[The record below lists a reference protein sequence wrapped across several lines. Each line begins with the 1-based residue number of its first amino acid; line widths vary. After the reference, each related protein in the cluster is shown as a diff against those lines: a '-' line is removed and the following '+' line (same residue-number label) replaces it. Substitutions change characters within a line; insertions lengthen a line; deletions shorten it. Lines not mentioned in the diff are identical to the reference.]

1 MRRLVYQ
8 ALGFFVWRGLR
19 ALLRQRFGEAPRKVA
34 LGGLALAVVAALVL
48 AGRRAASE

>member
-8 ALGFFVWRGLR
+8 ALGALVWRGLR
-19 ALLRQRFGEAPRKVA
+19 SLLRQRFGEAPRKVA
-34 LGGLALAVVAALVL
+34 LGGLVLAVVAALVF